1 MITLLAGIPHT
12 RGWLDRVQDTS
23 HHCASTAV
31 QNLGGK
37 FLLAARRH
45 GDRLAF
51 ISASQ
56 SFTFDSLA
64 GAAVRVAEHLGKL
77 PGFAAGDRVALLMS
91 NSPYYLAAF
100 YGTLLAGG
108 VVVPLPVQLDAARLQ
123 LVRAQS
129 DAKVL
134 LTCDADLRRRDD
146 LSNESV
152 TRVDLSAG
160 ISPSTCL
167 RVDYHLASAE
177 TLAMLLYTSGSTGQ
191 PKGVMLSHG
200 NLISNADSIPTFLP
214 IQPQDRTL
222 ALLPFCHAYGNSI
235 LQTHVLA
242 GATLVVDG
250 SATFPNT
257 IVDAL
262 ERHGITSFSGVP
274 ELYHALLSCS
284 DLGRRPLPQL
294 RYMTVA
300 GGALDQDTSL
310 RVSELISPSR
320 FFVMYGQTEATA
332 RLAYLPEQELRR
344 RPNSIGKAIV
354 NVELQ
359 IQDDD
364 GREVECGQTGEL
376 CARGPNIML
385 GYWRNSEATAHT
397 LQNGWLRTGDLA
409 TADNDGFFYLVG
421 RKKEQVKIRGI
432 NVAPR
437 QVANSISG
445 QFPSCHVVVIPYT
458 TNSTTRLALFLAPLN
473 GAPPSLSLVRQVCRA
488 TLPRHEVPNHIA
500 IIDQVPLTPS
510 LKVDLKSLSNQLENQ
525 RSSLT
530 SVSMTRTSGVSLT
543 AAEQR

>member
-1 MITLLAGIPHT
+1 M
-12 RGWLDRVQDTS
+12 DRVQDTS
-23 HHCASTAV
+23 HHCAGTAV

-134 LTCDADLRRRDD
+134 LTFDADLRRRDD

-152 TRVDLSAG
+152 THVNLSASM
-160 ISPSTCL
+160 SPSTCL
-167 RVDYHLASAE
+167 RVDYQLASAE

-200 NLISNADSIPTFLP
+200 NLISNADSIQAYLP

-284 DLGRRPLPQL
+284 DLGRRPLPHL

-300 GGALDQDTSL
+300 GGALDQATSL
-310 RVSELISPSR
+310 RVSELISPAR

-332 RLAYLPEQELRR
+332 RLAYLPEQELGQ

-385 GYWRNSEATAHT
+385 GYWRNGESTAQT

-473 GAPPSLSLVRQVCRA
+473 GAPPSPSLVRQVCRA
-488 TLPRHEVPNHIA
+488 NLPRHEMPNHIA

-525 RSSLT
+525 SGSLT
-530 SVSMTRTSGVSLT
+530 SVHMTRTSGVSLT